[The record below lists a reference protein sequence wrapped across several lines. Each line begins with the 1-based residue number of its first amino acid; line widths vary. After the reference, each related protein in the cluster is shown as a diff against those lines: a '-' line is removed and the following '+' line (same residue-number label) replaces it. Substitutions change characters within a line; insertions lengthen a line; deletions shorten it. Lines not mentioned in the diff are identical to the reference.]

1 MRNFILIFVFLFAL
15 TGSYANNFDNQFI
28 KTELNKTDVLI
39 KLTPDQ
45 VMNMT
50 VNELE
55 GLILN
60 ISPKYENA
68 CTVTVRVSGTIE
80 IPKVGSV
87 TVEVEVTGSCSE
99 ARDIAIAVKDQILV
113 LSLKSHHEK
122 KVPVPKGA
130 QQQS

>member
-39 KLTPDQ
+39 NLTPDQ

-60 ISPKYENA
+60 ITPKYSNV

-80 IPKVGSV
+80 IPKVGTV

-99 ARDIAIAVKDQILV
+99 ARDIAIAVRDQILAYF
-113 LSLKSHHEK
+113 E
-122 KVPVPKGA
+122 
-130 QQQS
+130 